1 LQGDVGEKGARGLA
15 GTLLLQEG
23 DQILQ
28 RMVRN
33 TTKRSYTSLNEQ
45 NVTLQTRAVT
55 NKRQRTDALHFHEGP
70 HATYKSTRHE
80 HTHRHTVEAPIFHTS
95 LRSQPRVSV
104 RRSVHLEVYAPTF
117 VQRIRNESR
126 VTRPIFV
133 FANW

>member
-1 LQGDVGEKGARGLA
+1 VV
-15 GTLLLQEG
+15 QEG

-28 RMVRN
+28 RTTRI

-55 NKRQRTDALHFHEGP
+55 NKRRRTDQLHFHEGP
-70 HATYKSTRHE
+70 RATFKTARHE
-80 HTHRHTVEAPIFHTS
+80 HTHRHVVDAPVFHTS
-95 LRSQPRVSV
+95 VRSQPRVSV
-104 RRSVHLEVYAPTF
+104 RRSVHLEVYAP
-117 VQRIRNESR
+117 VVYQRIRRESR